1 MSITPIQANKVQTEK
16 GQTFYPE
23 PFAALVK
30 GRTKR
35 KIGNLFELTNFGV
48 NLTDLDP
55 GAASSIFHYHTKQEE
70 FLYIL
75 EGTPTLI
82 LGEEEF
88 QMAPGQCIGFKAGT
102 GLGHQ
107 LVNRSSEIVVYLE
120 IGDRTPDDDGDY
132 PNDDLTAHLS
142 ESGAYVFTHKDGAP
156 Y

>member
-1 MSITPIQANKVQTEK
+1 MSITPIQANTVRTEK

-120 IGDRTPDDDGDY
+120 I
-132 PNDDLTAHLS
+132 DLRLGPLPTVITAPVSLLAL
-142 ESGAYVFTHKDGAP
+142 GALAYYLKAKK
-156 Y
+156 

>member
-1 MSITPIQANKVQTEK
+1 MSIEPIQANEVQTEK
-16 GQTFYPE
+16 GKTFYPE

-48 NLTDLDP
+48 NMTDLDP
-55 GAASSIFHYHTKQEE
+55 GAASSIFHHHTKQEE

-82 LGEEEF
+82 LGEEEY
-88 QMAPGQCIGFKAGT
+88 QMSPGQCIGFKAGT
-102 GLGHQ
+102 GIGHQ
-107 LVNRSSEIVVYLE
+107 LVNRSSEIAVYLE
-120 IGDRTPDDDGDY
+120 IGDRTPGDDVDY
-132 PNDDLTAHLS
+132 PNDDITGHLS
-142 ESGAYVFTHKDGAP
+142 ESGTYIFTHKDDTP